1 MKAGSARFFNPMFEN
16 GFALHKIR
24 AAAYSWVYVRQYCAE
39 IDEAARNRME
49 LIVRSLAEQ
58 NGVTEQ
64 LKAENQMEWVRQMNA
79 CKTQAEEIVKAE
91 LIYD

>member
-1 MKAGSARFFNPMFEN
+1 MSAVVFPQQKQD
-16 GFALHKIR
+16 GH
-24 AAAYSWVYVRQYCAE
+24 SWVYVRQYCAE

-49 LIVRSLAEQ
+49 LIVPELVKR

-79 CKTQAEEIVKAE
+79 CKAQAEEIVKAE